1 MARDPRLD
9 RDAAQRGDALASID
23 ILRGLD
29 LAARQ
34 ALAARCRWHT
44 YAAGQQIVGHQDDSR
59 DVHFIVSGRVRINL
73 YAASGREVTFRDQ
86 NAGGMYG
93 ELAAIDGSPRSASV
107 IALTDTTIA
116 ALPPA
121 SFWQALRDHPDIAAE
136 TLRRLAMLVR
146 SLSERVYEFSTLAVK
161 NRLHAELLRLCRDH
175 MTGPREAVIDPSP
188 THAEIASRISTH
200 REAVTRELSEL
211 ARAGLVQRRGH
222 ALVVLDVGR
231 LARLV
236 EEVDSA

>member
-9 RDAAQRGDALASID
+9 RDVAQRGDALAAID

-29 LAARQ
+29 SAARQ
-34 ALAARCRWHT
+34 AIASRCRWHT
-44 YAAGQQIVGHQDDSR
+44 YSADQQIVGHQDDSR
-59 DVHFIVSGRVRINL
+59 DVHFIVSGRVRIVL
-73 YAASGREVTFRDQ
+73 YGASGREVTFRDQ
-86 NAGGMYG
+86 AAGGMYG
-93 ELAAIDGSPRSASV
+93 ELAAIDGAPRSASV
-107 IALTDTTIA
+107 VALADTTIA

-121 SFWQALRDHPDIAAE
+121 AFWQALRDHPEIAAD

-161 NRLHAELLRLCRDH
+161 NRLHAELLRLSRDH

-200 REAVTRELSEL
+200 REAVTRELGEL
-211 ARAGLVQRRGH
+211 ARAGLVERRGH
-222 ALVVLDVGR
+222 GLVVLDVPR
-231 LARLV
+231 LARMV
-236 EEVDSA
+236 EDVEGA